1 MATWGVPAGSPAPL
15 IGWHTTRR
23 QPSKLE
29 CLRVETT
36 LPSTRA
42 RSIGRG
48 EIRDPKSEIRKKSEC
63 RSPNA
68 RRRLRRHFR
77 NSEFGIRISFGL
89 RVSGFGLLS
98 DFGFRV
104 S

>member
-1 MATWGVPAGSPAPL
+1 MATWGVPSGSPAPL

-42 RSIGRG
+42 RSIRWG
-48 EIRDPKSEIRKKSEC
+48 EIRNPKSECRKKSEC
-63 RSPNA
+63 RTPKDWP
-68 RRRLRRHFR
+68 RLRRHFR
-77 NSEFGIRISFGL
+77 ISD
-89 RVSGFGLLS
+89 FGLLS
-98 DFGFRV
+98 DFGFRI
-104 S
+104 SDLSSHFDF